1 MKNKT
6 RYSIVFL
13 ALTAYLMIYR
23 GLWKAGL
30 PDFYA
35 AAVGCALVY
44 LVVKLTHEEP
54 LYRSTGKKMTV
65 LTFFTLLGLMYAAQE
80 IMIVLN
86 GLLEKGFNSFGLSM
100 YTAPEVEQVRVLF
113 PDSSFANLTTSFWPI
128 LLGPLVEELLYRSYA
143 AKSFEDSA
151 GRVFAIVVS
160 AVGFALGHGR
170 FHMCIHTVIAGMVF
184 AFLLFEYGL
193 KWALSFH
200 VINNL
205 GIIGIEMILCGVFGT
220 DKGLMFSQALGA
232 VFALFGIAMCL
243 RNRKEIAAY
252 IQEHKAPAGE
262 YKAAFLNIGFLV
274 FVAYN
279 FYKSVINI
287 APM

>member
-1 MKNKT
+1 MKNRT
-6 RYSIVFL
+6 RYTIVFL

-23 GLWKAGL
+23 GLWRAGF

-35 AAVGCALVY
+35 AAIGCGLVY
-44 LVVKLTHEEP
+44 LVTKLTHEEP
-54 LYRSTGKKMTV
+54 LYRNTGKKMTA

-80 IMIVLN
+80 IMIVIT
-86 GLLEKGFNSFGLSM
+86 GVMEKGFNAFGLSM

-113 PDSSFANLTTSFWPI
+113 ADSSFASLTTGFWPI

-160 AVGFALGHGR
+160 AVAFAVGHGR
-170 FHMCIHTVIAGMVF
+170 FHMCIHTVISGMIF

-193 KWALSFH
+193 KWAVSFH

-205 GIIGIEMILCGVFGT
+205 GIIGIEMLLCGIFGT
-220 DKGLMFSQALGA
+220 DRGLAVSQILGTA
-232 VFALFGIAMCL
+232 FALFGVAMCI
-243 RNRKEIAAY
+243 RNRKAIAAY
-252 IQEHKAPAGE
+252 IREHKAPAGE
-262 YKAAFLNIGFLV
+262 YKAAFLNVGFLV

-279 FYKSVINI
+279 FYKSVVNI